1 MANDRRLFRPKELT
15 GVGRNCRP
23 RYREKVP
30 SQCFTNAEA
39 RPPYPTTMNAKRWVF
54 VRNGLDDF
62 RTGCPPCEEGMIL
75 RGLEENR
82 PPRRSKEQNELL
94 QAVKFSKLSAAQLA
108 RKAFVADIEAQLTPH
123 PLARF
128 PNLREDMPPELLLK
142 VLKVLDPDRKLADAW
157 ARCEGIEQKPKE
169 PEKLLKKRPTQEHPG
184 LLKKTPQPPPV
195 QSLKKAKPKEKDLLH
210 EDAPDPYERA
220 RKAVSDLCNWATEIG
235 CSKIDEEYIMKQFEL
250 DYQCEPSHDQVRI
263 VNLDQVPS
271 ELKKKLGITKKQQS
285 TFFPDLGRKP
295 QNSSKP
301 KYVKMRYGAW
311 YLNPKLWKWQP
322 ADEPLVD
329 PKLLC
334 KDQDENLKKMLQKEE
349 EEFAKLHGPFAFKEF
364 ILRKGYRMPSFLEK
378 IDINKGCQC
387 GCNKTAGE

>member
-1 MANDRRLFRPKELT
+1 MLSF
-15 GVGRNCRP
+15 

-30 SQCFTNAEA
+30 SQCFTNAED

-62 RTGCPPCEEGMIL
+62 RTGCPPCEEGMII

-128 PNLREDMPPELLLK
+128 PNLGEDMPPELLLK

-157 ARCEGIEQKPKE
+157 ARCEGIGQKPKE
-169 PEKLLKKRPTQEHPG
+169 PEKLLKKRPTQDHPG
-184 LLKKTPQPPPV
+184 LLKKTPQPHPV
-195 QSLKKAKPKEKDLLH
+195 QSLKKEKPKKKDLLH

-235 CSKIDEEYIMKQFEL
+235 SSKIDEEYIMKQFEL
-250 DYQCEPSHDQVRI
+250 DFQCEPSHDQVHI
-263 VNLDQVPS
+263 VKLDQVPS
-271 ELKKKLGITKKQQS
+271 ELKKNLGITKQHGSKISQ
-285 TFFPDLGRKP
+285 DLGRKP
-295 QNSSKP
+295 QNPSKP

-311 YLNPKLWKWQP
+311 YLNPKMWKWQP

-334 KDQDENLKKMLQKEE
+334 KDQDENLKKELEKQE

-378 IDINKGCQC
+378 IDMNKGCQC
-387 GCNKTAGE
+387 GCKKTAGE